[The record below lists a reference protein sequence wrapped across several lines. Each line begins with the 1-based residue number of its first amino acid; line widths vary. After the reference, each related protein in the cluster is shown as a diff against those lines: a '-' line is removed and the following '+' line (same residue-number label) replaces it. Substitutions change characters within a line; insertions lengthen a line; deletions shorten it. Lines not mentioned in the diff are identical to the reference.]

1 MNLMRSFVNYEFNEE
16 QRIPGLD
23 SLVSYPEYG
32 GSRFPHLFHIT
43 RRHTPEGSI
52 RYTHGRVNLECH
64 MTYLFSLGLYN
75 DADNSA
81 D

>member
-1 MNLMRSFVNYEFNEE
+1 MNLMKNSIFL
-16 QRIPGLD
+16 G

-32 GSRFPHLFHIT
+32 GSRSLHLFHIT

-52 RYTHGRVNLECH
+52 PYNHGRVNLECH

-81 D
+81 DFIASSDRIRG